1 MCTLWYK
8 TIEMIAAGYLLK
20 RIGPPPGWLVSRS
33 IHIKDV
39 SSVADCVNDNVV
51 DVQEAWQH
59 KSFGLANTPDTLK
72 GLAAEK
78 GLDTEGAVL
87 LYYTA
92 YEYELPS
99 DGWTFDALEWRARTP
114 APSSSV
120 PDAVERPSEGETT
133 LLGCDV
139 VVFEDYLSHSPL
151 SCNSVASE
159 LSVNEHCLLDDLED
173 AVRAIDAGAFGGGCE
188 EGVYTV
194 FSVHRVDH

>member
-1 MCTLWYK
+1 V
-8 TIEMIAAGYLLK
+8 IEMIAAGYLLK
-20 RIGPPPGWLVSRS
+20 RVGPPPGWLVNRPTY
-33 IHIKDV
+33 IKDV

-59 KSFGLANTPDTLK
+59 NSFGLANTPDTLK

-78 GLDTEGAVL
+78 GSDTEGAVL
-87 LYYTA
+87 FYYTA

-99 DGWTFDALEWRARTP
+99 DGWTFDASEWRARTP
-114 APSSSV
+114 ARSSSV
-120 PDAVERPSEGETT
+120 PDAVEHPSEGETT
-133 LLGCDV
+133 LLGYDV

-151 SCNSVASE
+151 SCNSVANE
-159 LSVNEHCLLDDLED
+159 IQVNEHCLLDDLEG

-194 FSVHRVDH
+194 FSVHRVDR